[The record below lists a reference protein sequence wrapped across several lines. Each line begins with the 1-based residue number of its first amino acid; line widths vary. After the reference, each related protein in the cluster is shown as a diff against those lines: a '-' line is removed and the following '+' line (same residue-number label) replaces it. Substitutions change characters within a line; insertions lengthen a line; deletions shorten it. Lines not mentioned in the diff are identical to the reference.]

1 MDVTEDD
8 CVLIYDY
15 LNEPNADAVDSMHMH
30 RGTARL
36 VLVDTDPVS
45 YTHLD
50 VYKRQSSGCARARHK
65 REACNFNIA
74 GWSGMADKR
83 YSMK

>member
-1 MDVTEDD
+1 MNLIDVLGPFVILVVMIAAVAGIYLRQGRNRALER
-8 CVLIYDY
+8 LI
-15 LNEPNADAVDSMHMH
+15 LQ
-30 RGTARL
+30 
-36 VLVDTDPVS
+36 PV
-45 YTHLD
+45 
-50 VYKRQSSGCARARHK
+50 SSGCARARHK